1 MGGIGGWTAPQSD
14 ESTRRGVVDSSYG
27 SGGNDKYAALLK
39 ALGGG
44 GNQPFGNGSVRGTG
58 GTKGSVDAA
67 GGPEL
72 PATTN
77 TATPNARIGRI
88 NDAQEAR
95 FSGDMGAGAEIR
107 DSSIALRKSKENEDL
122 AARQRSAAMG
132 GGGASDVGQFGRDRA
147 LITSTGGANASIL
160 NDAERRRDAL
170 GGQIVGQEATSE
182 GLQQNQL
189 SGNRAQQQLA
199 LQAQQQAST
208 ERMNQ
213 QQLQIAHQQAQQQ
226 AINNQL
232 SIFKDLF
239 GGEGIFG

>member
-1 MGGIGGWTAPQSD
+1 MGGIGGDTTSGWDT
-14 ESTRRGVVDSSYG
+14 STRRGVVDSSYG

-44 GNQPFGNGSVRGTG
+44 GNQSFGNGSVRGTG
-58 GTKGSVDAA
+58 GTRGSGEA
-67 GGPEL
+67 GSSGL

-107 DSSIALRKSKENEDL
+107 DSSIALRKSKEMEDL

-208 ERMNQ
+208 ERMNEQ
-213 QQLQIAHQQAQQQ
+213 QMQIARQQAQQQ